1 MVIIIQTCVGHMVFW
16 AVNELKEW
24 QCPQWIATV
33 NKWLHHL
40 EYKIIVAV
48 QSLSH
53 VQLFCDPMD
62 CSPPGS
68 SVRGISQARIL
79 KWVATSSPGDLPNP
93 GIEPESPSWQVDSLP
108 LTHQRSPRCK
118 IIWRQNYS

>member
-1 MVIIIQTCVGHMVFW
+1 MEQLPACTVIIIINIFYMVIIIQTCVGHMVFW

-24 QCPQWIATV
+24 QCPKWIATV
-33 NKWLHHL
+33 NKWLNHV

-68 SVRGISQARIL
+68 SVSGISQARIL
-79 KWVATSSPGDLPNP
+79 EWAATSSPGDLPD
-93 GIEPESPSWQVDSLP
+93 PEIDQSL
-108 LTHQRSPRCK
+108 LRGRWTLYH
-118 IIWRQNYS
+118 